1 MKYSTFSNQ
10 NLIVRIR
17 KQAVKGMPY
26 HSSGLTIHAWNED
39 IAVQRKIFEIRMRY
53 FLFLIC
59 CEVASICYLVE
70 R

>member
-1 MKYSTFSNQ
+1 MRLKEKWFYMQEYLRMKYSTFSNQ

-39 IAVQRKIFEIRMRY
+39 
-53 FLFLIC
+53 L
-59 CEVASICYLVE
+59 
-70 R
+70 